1 MPSALP
7 MDRKRPSVAVRTA
20 AGRILVLLERGS
32 FTVWEIE
39 QELLIENRTAKRAL
53 DHIKG
58 WDIGLKAERSS
69 RKGVRGMRPYI
80 YSLRDPGAVKWFTAH
95 IKPLAPFSA
104 VVAVALALEAQP

>member
-39 QELLIENRTAKRAL
+39 QELRIENRTIKRAL

-58 WDIGLKAERSS
+58 WDVGLKVDRSS
-69 RKGVRGMRPYI
+69 RKGVKGMRPFV
-80 YSLRDPGAVKWFTAH
+80 YSLDEGGPIRWLAIRVKETGHA
-95 IKPLAPFSA
+95 SA
-104 VVAVALALEAQP
+104 VVALALSLEAQ